1 MSSRRGIGCLY
12 LIVILLIAHQSTHIC
27 HVPSFFEL
35 KELEQHKVRGF
46 LLHTP
51 CQVVLALG
59 TEFPLSPQDLCGTV
73 AGSGV
78 ELLVQDQFDVQ
89 CLSLVAVQVVL
100 HQKIHLHTPTKHQK

>member
-1 MSSRRGIGCLY
+1 
-12 LIVILLIAHQSTHIC
+12 
-27 HVPSFFEL
+27 
-35 KELEQHKVRGF
+35 VRDF

-59 TEFPLSPQDLCGTV
+59 TEFPLSPQDLCGMV

-89 CLSLVAVQVVL
+89 CLFLVAVQVVL
-100 HQKIHLHTPTKHQK
+100 QWEIHLHTPTKHQNQQ

>member
-1 MSSRRGIGCLY
+1 
-12 LIVILLIAHQSTHIC
+12 
-27 HVPSFFEL
+27 VPSFLEL

-51 CQVVLALG
+51 CKVVLALG
-59 TEFPLSPQDLCGTV
+59 AKFPLSPQDLCGMV

-89 CLSLVAVQVVL
+89 CLFSVAVNVVL
-100 HQKIHLHTPTKHQK
+100 HREIHLRTPAKHQKQQ